1 MSELSRMAQP
11 LLDHPVVPTPPV
23 SDLRR
28 RGQRRRHRRLLG
40 GATAVLLVAAV
51 VMVATLAPSSP
62 KPGGGS
68 GSSSRLT
75 AYIQKGVSVSDSTL
89 ETIGLPSNVLAPNSV
104 SVGAPLTQDGKP
116 VVVFIGGEF
125 CPYCAMAR
133 WALVVALSRF
143 GTFSNLGQTI
153 SSSSTDVFPGLQSW
167 SFDGSAFTSSSL
179 AFDPAEVY
187 SSTPNSTGTGYEP
200 LQSLTPLQSQAFDAY
215 SERGYPFVDI
225 GGKYVSLSASAN
237 PGVLQNLTLD
247 QIASQLDDPSSPVA
261 QAADGTANYLIAAM
275 CSVTS
280 TTAAPICSTPVI
292 AQAQSAMAANPY
304 SAEPPSQPSS

>member
-11 LLDHPVVPTPPV
+11 LLDRPVVPTPPV
-23 SDLRR
+23 AALRR
-28 RGQRRRHRRLLG
+28 RGQRRRQRHLLG
-40 GATAVLLVAAV
+40 GSTAVLLVAAV

-62 KPGGGS
+62 KPVGGS
-68 GSSSRLT
+68 GFSSNLT

-89 ETIGLPSNVLAPNSV
+89 EAIGLPSNVLAPNSIAD
-104 SVGAPLTQDGKP
+104 GASLTQDGKP

-125 CPYCAMAR
+125 CPYCAMER

-167 SFDGSAFTSSSL
+167 SFKDSTFASSSVTF
-179 AFDPAEVY
+179 APAEVY

-200 LQSLTPLQSQAFDAY
+200 LQSLTPLQSQAYASYTDK
-215 SERGYPFVDI
+215 GYPFVDI
-225 GGKYVSLSASAN
+225 GGKYVALGASAN

-247 QIASQLDDPSSPVA
+247 HIASQLDDPSSPVA
-261 QAADGTANYLIAAM
+261 RAVDGTANYLIAAM

-280 TTAAPICSTPVI
+280 TSAAPICSSPI
-292 AQAQSAMAANPY
+292 MAQAQSAMSANPY
-304 SAEPPSQPSS
+304 GPGSPSELPS